1 MAVERV
7 QRRLAAILAA
17 DVVGYSRLM
26 GEDEAGTLSRLK
38 QLRLEVFDPYIK
50 EFSGRLFKTTGDGL
64 LIEFP
69 SAVDAVNHAVAVQRA
84 LEAANAD
91 ISDGIRL
98 TFRIGISLGDVIV
111 DGGDLYGNGV
121 NVAARMEGLAE
132 PGGICVSGT
141 VFEHVGTAVD
151 VVFDDLGPQE
161 VKNITQPVRSYRVRL
176 HDGHVQSII
185 GGDQPPALPD
195 KPSIAVLP
203 FDNMSGDAEQEYF
216 ADGISEDII
225 TSLSKL
231 SQLLVIARNSSFTYK
246 GRAVNVQE
254 VARELGVRY
263 VIEGSVRKSGN
274 RVRITSQLI
283 DCMTGGHLWA
293 ERFDRDLTDIFA
305 VQDEVTQE
313 IVTAMAVTLTAD
325 DHKRIKTIETD
336 NLEAYD
342 YFLRGREHFWLQ
354 MKEDNLLARA
364 MFEQARDLDPAFA
377 PTYALL
383 SFTHMMDYINQWNE
397 ADDQSLERAYEIAQ
411 EGVQLNE
418 FYPWSRIAFGNAFL
432 WKRQHDRA
440 IVEYE
445 KAIAQDPNFA
455 LGFTNLGWALYYAG
469 RPAEAIELIKRGMRL
484 DPHYPDIRLHW
495 LAQAYFQLGQYEE
508 TIGLLKRRLIRKPDT
523 DISRVLLAAS
533 YGYLGR
539 NEEAKAE
546 WVEALRVNPD
556 YSLDHRRKI
565 LPYKNPADFEKVVQ
579 GLHKAD
585 LPE

>member
-38 QLRLEVFDPYIK
+38 QLRLEVFDPHIK

-91 ISDGIRL
+91 ISDSIRL

-151 VVFDDLGPQE
+151 VVFDDLGPQK

-176 HDGHVQSII
+176 HDDHVQSII
-185 GGDQPPALPD
+185 GGNQPPALPD

-203 FDNMSGDAEQEYF
+203 FENMSGDVEQEYF

-254 VARELGVRY
+254 VARELGVRF

-283 DCMTGGHLWA
+283 DCTTGGHLWA

-325 DHKRIKTIETD
+325 DHERIKTIETD

-383 SFTHMMDYINQWNE
+383 SFTHMMDYINRWNE
-397 ADDQSLERAYEIAQ
+397 ADDQSLERAYEIAH

-418 FYPWSRIAFGNAFL
+418 SYPWSRIASGNAFL
-432 WKRQHDRA
+432 WNRQHDRA

-455 LGFTNLGWALYYAG
+455 LGYTNLGWALHYAG
-469 RPAEAIELIKRGMRL
+469 RSAEAIELIKRGMRL

-495 LAQAYFQLGQYEE
+495 LAQSYFQLGQYEE
-508 TIGLLKRRLIRKPDT
+508 AVELLKRRLIRKPDT

-533 YGYLGR
+533 YGHLGR
-539 NEEAKAE
+539 TEEAKAE
-546 WVEALRVNPD
+546 WAEALRVNPD
-556 YSLDHRRKI
+556 YSLEHRRKI

-579 GLHKAD
+579 GLSKAG